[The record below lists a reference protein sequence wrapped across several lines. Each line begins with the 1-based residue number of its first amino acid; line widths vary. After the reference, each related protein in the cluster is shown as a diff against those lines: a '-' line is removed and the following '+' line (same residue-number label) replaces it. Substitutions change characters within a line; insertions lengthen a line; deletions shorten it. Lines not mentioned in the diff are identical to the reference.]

1 MKSFFLLAGALLCQ
15 LNLHAQE
22 LYVATEPASNMAR
35 HSIGLRIMN
44 EGTFQPA
51 LKNRTNLEVMFGAN
65 KNLMLHA
72 NTYFSDFYQ
81 KEQRFEGYSF
91 YAKYRFLSVDSVQ
104 KHFRGAFFTRY
115 SSIKNP
121 LNNDE
126 INLEGDN
133 TGIQA
138 GLVFTQLLHKLAL
151 SGSLSYTKA
160 FDNIGSYEL
169 ASGQADK
176 SIGYTFSSGYL
187 IAPKTYT
194 DYKETNVNLYVELL
208 GKTNPGKSENLMDLA
223 PAIQFIFNSKLRVDL
238 SQRFQLWGNMSRSTK
253 NMYLVRAEYNL
264 FNVF

>member
-1 MKSFFLLAGALLCQ
+1 MKFYFLLTGALLCL

-44 EGTFQPA
+44 EGMFQSDF
-51 LKNRTNLEVMFGAN
+51 KNRTNLEVMFGAN

-72 NTYFSDFYQ
+72 NVYASDFYQ

-91 YAKYRFLSVDSVQ
+91 YAKYRFLSIDSIQ
-104 KHFRGAFFTRY
+104 RHFRGAVFTRY

-121 LNNDE
+121 LINDE

-133 TGIQA
+133 SGIQA

-151 SGSLSYTKA
+151 SGSVSYTRA
-160 FDNIGSYEL
+160 YDNINFNLS
-169 ASGQADK
+169 SGQADK

-187 IAPKTYT
+187 IAPNTYT
-194 DYKETNVNLYVELL
+194 DYKQTNVNLYVEFL
-208 GKTNPGKSENLMDLA
+208 GKTNPGKDESLMDLA

-238 SQRFQLWGNMSRSTK
+238 SQRLQLWGNMTRSTK
-253 NMYLVRAEYNL
+253 NMYLIRAEYNL

>member
-1 MKSFFLLAGALLCQ
+1 MKFYLLLTGALLCL

-35 HSIGLRIMN
+35 HSVGLRVMN
-44 EGTFQPA
+44 EGLWQPDF
-51 LKNRTNLEVMFGAN
+51 KTRTNLEVMFGMN

-72 NTYFSDFYQ
+72 STYFSDMYQ

-91 YAKYRFLSVDSVQ
+91 YGKYRFLSIDSVQ
-104 KHFRGAFFTRY
+104 RHFRGAVFTRY
-115 SSIKNP
+115 SSVRNP
-121 LNNDE
+121 LPNDE

-133 TGIQA
+133 TGFQT
-138 GLVFTQLLHKLAL
+138 GLIFTQLLHKLAL
-151 SGSLSYTKA
+151 SGSISFSKAYNNGSSYKLSP
-160 FDNIGSYEL
+160 
-169 ASGQADK
+169 GQADK

-194 DYKETNVNLYVELL
+194 DYKQTNVNLYVEFL
-208 GKTNPGKSENLMDLA
+208 GKANPGKGENLMDAA

-238 SQRFQLWGNMSRSTK
+238 SQRIQLWGNMDRSTK